1 MDFSL
6 PAFSAHGDSPGKD
19 TRVGFHAL
27 LQGIFPTQGSHLYS
41 LCLLHCRQIFFFFF
55 LPLSH
60 WGSPIIALLPCKK
73 DSFIRFS
80 KECKSFWNF
89 LYSPLNLLKFS
100 QRRNRISFEDRIK
113 SEPWRRSQ
121 MCVGLNWAP
130 TSGISGAVSDGQQR
144 LKGDSGF
151 LGLLKPCLQ
160 MAVYT

>member
-1 MDFSL
+1 M
-6 PAFSAHGDSPGKD
+6 GI
-19 TRVGFHAL
+19 
-27 LQGIFPTQGSHLYS
+27 LQVRILEWVSMPSSRGSSQPRDHTCILWVS
-41 LCLLHCRQIFFFFF
+41 CIAGRFFFFFF

-73 DSFIRFS
+73 DNFIRFS

-100 QRRNRISFEDRIK
+100 QRRNRISFEDRIR
-113 SEPWRRSQ
+113 SEPWRRNQ

-144 LKGDSGF
+144 FKGDSGF